1 MRGMDDTPAGDVTST
16 ALPPAPGAD
25 RYRSL
30 DFADT
35 AATLPAS
42 QSYDLLAAPESAMRW
57 LAAHDL
63 TTPDVQ
69 LYEVCAQRMRTLRA
83 HIRALFAAR
92 VDTTTP
98 PEESLRAVNE
108 ALTAVPTA
116 PPRLGRSPGCAAS
129 RRTPPTGPSITH
141 WRPSPPTPPTC
152 SPVPTPTSSL
162 PADQPPVTGSSCA
175 PTVGATGAPH
185 AAATVPAPPAPT
197 PGAAAPRAD
206 APLPGPSC
214 GPPGGHAKHLQQ
226 AASGRQPTAG
236 HLITEDHYFD
246 SAAARAASPS
256 SRSSPT

>member
-1 MRGMDDTPAGDVTST
+1 MDDTLATDVAPT

-35 AATLPAS
+35 AATLPAGH
-42 QSYDLLAAPESAMRW
+42 SYDLLAAPESAMRW

-116 PPRLGRSPGCAAS
+116 PLLAWDGAQGLRRVQAHPTDQAVNHALATLAADAADLL
-129 RRTPPTGPSITH
+129 TGPDADILAACGSAPCDRFLLRTH
-141 WRPSPPTPPTC
+141 GRRHWC
-152 SPVPTPTSSL
+152 STRCG
-162 PADQPPVTGSSCA
+162 D
-175 PTVGATGAPH
+175 
-185 AAATVPAPPAPT
+185 
-197 PGAAAPRAD
+197 RA
-206 APLPGPSC
+206 
-214 GPPGGHAKHLQQ
+214 
-226 AASGRQPTAG
+226 R
-236 HLITEDHYFD
+236 
-246 SAAARAASPS
+246 AARAYARRSGASD
-256 SRSSPT
+256 

>member
-1 MRGMDDTPAGDVTST
+1 MGDIPAIDVTST

-35 AATLPAS
+35 AATLPAG

-63 TTPDVQ
+63 TTPDVR
-69 LYEVCAQRMRTLRA
+69 LYEVCAQRMRMLRA

-116 PPRLGRSPGCAAS
+116 PLLAWDGAQGLRRIQAHPTDRAVNHALATLAADAADLL
-129 RRTPPTGPSITH
+129 TGPD
-141 WRPSPPTPPTC
+141 
-152 SPVPTPTSSL
+152 
-162 PADQPPVTGSSCA
+162 ADILA
-175 PTVGATGAPH
+175 
-185 AAATVPAPPAPT
+185 
-197 PGAAAPRAD
+197 
-206 APLPGPSC
+206 SC
-214 GPPGGHAKHLQQ
+214 GSAPCDRFLLRTH
-226 AASGRQPTAG
+226 GRRHWCSTRCG
-236 HLITEDHYFD
+236 DRVR
-246 SAAARAASPS
+246 AARAYARRRGASG
-256 SRSSPT
+256 

>member
-1 MRGMDDTPAGDVTST
+1 MDDTLATDVAPT

-69 LYEVCAQRMRTLRA
+69 LYEVCAQRLRTLRA

-116 PPRLGRSPGCAAS
+116 PLLAWDGAQGLRRIQAHPTDQAVNHALATLAADAADLL
-129 RRTPPTGPSITH
+129 TGPDADILAACGSAPCDRFLLRTH
-141 WRPSPPTPPTC
+141 GRRHWC
-152 SPVPTPTSSL
+152 STRCG
-162 PADQPPVTGSSCA
+162 D
-175 PTVGATGAPH
+175 
-185 AAATVPAPPAPT
+185 
-197 PGAAAPRAD
+197 RA
-206 APLPGPSC
+206 
-214 GPPGGHAKHLQQ
+214 
-226 AASGRQPTAG
+226 R
-236 HLITEDHYFD
+236 
-246 SAAARAASPS
+246 AARAYARRSGASD
-256 SRSSPT
+256 

>member
-1 MRGMDDTPAGDVTST
+1 MDDSLATDVAPT

-35 AATLPAS
+35 AATLPAG

-63 TTPDVQ
+63 TAPDAQ

-108 ALTAVPTA
+108 ALTAVPIA
-116 PPRLGRSPGCAAS
+116 PLLAWDGARGLRRVQAHPTDQAVNHALATLAADAADLL
-129 RRTPPTGPSITH
+129 TGPDADILAACGSAPCDRFLLRTH
-141 WRPSPPTPPTC
+141 GRRHWC
-152 SPVPTPTSSL
+152 STRCG
-162 PADQPPVTGSSCA
+162 D
-175 PTVGATGAPH
+175 
-185 AAATVPAPPAPT
+185 
-197 PGAAAPRAD
+197 RA
-206 APLPGPSC
+206 
-214 GPPGGHAKHLQQ
+214 
-226 AASGRQPTAG
+226 R
-236 HLITEDHYFD
+236 
-246 SAAARAASPS
+246 AARAYARRSGASD
-256 SRSSPT
+256 

>member
-1 MRGMDDTPAGDVTST
+1 MDDTLATDVAPT

-35 AATLPAS
+35 AATLPAG

-92 VDTTTP
+92 VGTTTP

-108 ALTAVPTA
+108 ALTSVPTA
-116 PPRLGRSPGCAAS
+116 PLLAWDGARGLRRVQAHPTDQAVNHALATLAADAADLL
-129 RRTPPTGPSITH
+129 TGPDADILAACGSAPCDRFLLRTH
-141 WRPSPPTPPTC
+141 GRRHWC
-152 SPVPTPTSSL
+152 STRCG
-162 PADQPPVTGSSCA
+162 D
-175 PTVGATGAPH
+175 
-185 AAATVPAPPAPT
+185 
-197 PGAAAPRAD
+197 RA
-206 APLPGPSC
+206 
-214 GPPGGHAKHLQQ
+214 
-226 AASGRQPTAG
+226 R
-236 HLITEDHYFD
+236 
-246 SAAARAASPS
+246 AARARRSGASD
-256 SRSSPT
+256 

>member
-1 MRGMDDTPAGDVTST
+1 MRGMDDSLATDVAPT

-35 AATLPAS
+35 AATLPAG

-63 TTPDVQ
+63 TAPDAQ

-108 ALTAVPTA
+108 ALTAVPIA
-116 PPRLGRSPGCAAS
+116 PLLAWDGARGLRRVQAHPTDQAVNHALATLAADAADLL
-129 RRTPPTGPSITH
+129 TGPDADILAACGSAPCDRFLLRTH
-141 WRPSPPTPPTC
+141 GRRHWC
-152 SPVPTPTSSL
+152 STRCG
-162 PADQPPVTGSSCA
+162 D
-175 PTVGATGAPH
+175 
-185 AAATVPAPPAPT
+185 
-197 PGAAAPRAD
+197 RA
-206 APLPGPSC
+206 
-214 GPPGGHAKHLQQ
+214 
-226 AASGRQPTAG
+226 R
-236 HLITEDHYFD
+236 
-246 SAAARAASPS
+246 AARAYARRSGASD
-256 SRSSPT
+256 

>member
-1 MRGMDDTPAGDVTST
+1 MDDTLVSDVAPT

-35 AATLPAS
+35 AVTLPAG

-98 PEESLRAVNE
+98 PEDSLRAVNE

-116 PPRLGRSPGCAAS
+116 PLLTWDDARGPHRVQAHPTDQAVNHALATLAADAADLL
-129 RRTPPTGPSITH
+129 TGPDAGILTACGSTPCDRFLLRTH
-141 WRPSPPTPPTC
+141 GRRHWC
-152 SPVPTPTSSL
+152 STRCG
-162 PADQPPVTGSSCA
+162 D
-175 PTVGATGAPH
+175 
-185 AAATVPAPPAPT
+185 
-197 PGAAAPRAD
+197 RA
-206 APLPGPSC
+206 
-214 GPPGGHAKHLQQ
+214 
-226 AASGRQPTAG
+226 R
-236 HLITEDHYFD
+236 
-246 SAAARAASPS
+246 AARAYARRSGASD
-256 SRSSPT
+256 

>member
-1 MRGMDDTPAGDVTST
+1 MRGMDDALATDIAQA

-35 AATLPAS
+35 AATLPAG
-42 QSYDLLAAPESAMRW
+42 QSYDLLATPESAMHW

-83 HIRALFAAR
+83 HVRALFAAR
-92 VDTTTP
+92 VDSTTP

-108 ALTAVPTA
+108 ALMAVPTA
-116 PPRLGRSPGCAAS
+116 PSSPGTGPRDCAAS
-129 RRTPPTGPSITH
+129 RHTPPTGPSTTH

-152 SPVPTPTSSL
+152 SPVPTPASSP
-162 PADQPPVTGSSCA
+162 PAAPPPATGSSCA
-175 PTVGATGAPH
+175 PTAGATGALP
-185 AAATVPAPPAPT
+185 AAATASAPPAPT

-206 APLPGPSC
+206 APPRAPSR
-214 GPPGGHAKHLQQ
+214 PTP
-226 AASGRQPTAG
+226 RTAG
-236 HLITEDHYFD
+236 
-246 SAAARAASPS
+246 
-256 SRSSPT
+256 